1 VIYLLD
7 VNVVVGLVRKD
18 SHWHAP
24 ATRFW
29 RDEIAAGDR
38 VAVTSE
44 ICASVVRICSNPKIW
59 KSDFD
64 VIDAAQAVEDFISH
78 PSVVLATQPQESIN
92 VVFHYIKL
100 ISLTGADIP
109 DALIAATSWVLK
121 YPLVSADRGFTRY
134 PDISLTL
141 LTSET

>member
-1 VIYLLD
+1 MIYLLD
-7 VNVVVGLVRKD
+7 VNVVVGLLRKD

-29 RDEIAAGDR
+29 QDEIAAGDQ
-38 VAVTSE
+38 VAVTPE
-44 ICASVVRICSNPKIW
+44 ICASVMRICSNPKIW

-64 VIDAAQAVEDFISH
+64 VTIATQAVEDFISH
-78 PSVVLATQPQESIN
+78 PNVGLVTQPQESIS

-100 ISLTGADIP
+100 MSLTSADIP

-141 LTSET
+141 LASEA

>member
-7 VNVVVGLVRKD
+7 VNVVVGLLRQD

-24 ATRFW
+24 ATQFW
-29 RDEIAAGDR
+29 RDEINAGDR
-38 VAVTSE
+38 VALTPE

-64 VIDAAQAVEDFISH
+64 VTVAAQAVEDFISH
-78 PSVVLATQPQESIN
+78 PSVVLATHPQESIS
-92 VVFHYIKL
+92 VVLHYIKL
-100 ISLTGADIP
+100 MSLTSADIP

-134 PDISLTL
+134 PDIALTL
-141 LTSET
+141 LASEK